1 MTLAT
6 CVAPKISFQGLACVS
21 VSYQH
26 LKRMPANTPRGKLD
40 KWGRGGGVIRAPSA
54 LLAAALV
61 YM

>member
-6 CVAPKISFQGLACVS
+6 CVAPKISFQGPACVS

-26 LKRMPANTPRGKLD
+26 LKRMPANAPRGQLD
-40 KWGRGGGVIRAPSA
+40 KWGGGAIRAPSA

-61 YM
+61 FM